1 MVANSSQV
9 HMANGWLTNT
19 GCLDHVTPNL
29 VNLSLQQQPTTSS
42 KTVTV
47 GNGQ

>member
-1 MVANSSQV
+1 
-9 HMANGWLTNT
+9 MANGWLTNT

>member
-1 MVANSSQV
+1 
-9 HMANGWLTNT
+9 MANGWLTNT
-19 GCLDHVTPNL
+19 GCLDHVTP